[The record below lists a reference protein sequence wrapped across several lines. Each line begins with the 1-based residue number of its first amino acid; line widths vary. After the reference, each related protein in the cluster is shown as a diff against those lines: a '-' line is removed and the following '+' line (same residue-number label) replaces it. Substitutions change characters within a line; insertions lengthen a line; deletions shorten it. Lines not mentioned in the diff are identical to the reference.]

1 MQRKSQFSRKVAG
14 EKTEEQILVSNI
26 DVIYLVF
33 GINGGRNFTR
43 GGLERYMT
51 LAWESGAKPVIILN
65 KADLCS
71 EEEKESALLI
81 AENTAPGVEIHLIS
95 ALTEEGFPE
104 LIKALA
110 PGLTVGLTGP
120 SGVGKS
126 TIINS
131 LSGRTLQKTTEQ
143 RQHDLRGRHTTSH
156 KEMFRLPSGVILID
170 TPGLREVQLWAD
182 EDALAEAFQDIT
194 DLAENCSF
202 RDCSH
207 QGEPGCA
214 VQAALS
220 SGELEQRRYENYLEL
235 EKELRFLNT
244 RKDANAARLEKEK
257 WKEIAK
263 IQKYMKHHKRRE
275 K

>member
-1 MQRKSQFSRKVAG
+1 
-14 EKTEEQILVSNI
+14 
-26 DVIYLVF
+26 
-33 GINGGRNFTR
+33 
-43 GGLERYMT
+43 MT

-104 LIKALA
+104 LIKALT

-156 KEMFRLPSGVILID
+156 KEMFRLPTGVILID

-182 EDALAEAFQDIT
+182 DESLAEAFQDIS

-214 VQAALS
+214 VQAALG

-235 EKELRFLNT
+235 EKELRYLNT

-263 IQKYMKHHKRRE
+263 IQKYMKHHRGRE